1 VGGAPTGRVADT
13 GEGCARLST
22 APRHAD
28 RGPIL
33 ALIWPFL
40 AALFAVAG
48 GVVSGPAGP
57 YPPDHTADDPAA
69 EVEAALAGLDE
80 ADPGA
85 HADAF
90 EAVNAAI
97 LAELR
102 RLEAL

>member
-1 VGGAPTGRVADT
+1 VGQ
-13 GEGCARLST
+13 
-22 APRHAD
+22 
-28 RGPIL
+28 GPIL
-33 ALIWPFL
+33 ALIRPFL
-40 AALFAVAG
+40 AVLFAVAG

-57 YPPDHTADDPAA
+57 YPPDPTADDPAA
-69 EVEAALAGLDE
+69 QVEAALAGLDE

-85 HADAF
+85 HAEAF

>member
-1 VGGAPTGRVADT
+1 LSTGTYTGRVVAD
-13 GEGCARLST
+13 
-22 APRHAD
+22 
-28 RGPIL
+28 
-33 ALIWPFL
+33 
-40 AALFAVAG
+40 AG
-48 GVVSGPAGP
+48 GAVSGPGGSLPQDEGA
-57 YPPDHTADDPAA
+57 ADPAT

-80 ADPGA
+80 ADLAA